1 MADVVSGIV
10 AALGERSL
18 VEGYGLAGALVLP
31 AESDAEVLRVWA
43 SMSAEVTTVVLTP
56 RAAAALGSDLTVPG
70 APMGVVMP

>member
-10 AALGERSL
+10 AALGERAL

-31 AESDAEVLRVWA
+31 AESDPEVLRAWA
-43 SMSAEVTTVVLTP
+43 AMPVEVSTVVLTP
-56 RAAAALGSDLTVPG
+56 RAAAALGPELTAPG